1 MTDETALLAAICA
14 KREACNHATNIGL
27 TVDELGDA
35 AGAVYAAACEQY
47 ERDGDLQEITPST
60 LRSQIERRFGEGS
73 MADSVMDF
81 VASFPKDTSAINVV
95 EEYRL
100 VRLARVA
107 TELATNL
114 ATGQHGAAT
123 QELIE
128 VYEKLKDGEHQ
139 EEENYRLGLSDF
151 TKKSG
156 QRIPIMPERLNTFI
170 GGGVLRGHNITV
182 YGRPESG
189 KSMFAI
195 NTAAPLVKN
204 GYKVLYVANEEPSQ
218 DITRRLLARMAGIK
232 IKKLHRKN
240 FLEAA
245 FEKVEDVY
253 DNWFL
258 YHKAGCTY
266 KDISRQAAKIKPDM
280 IIVDQLKN
288 VTIAEDNRAL
298 QLDKLARQVRELG
311 IEHNCVTMSVTQ
323 AGQTGEGELVLG
335 LSDVEWSNTGIPGAA
350 DLMIGV
356 GVNKEWDAMGKR
368 MLSVPKNKVNGR
380 HGSFHV
386 WVDPRYTAFMS
397 NRRQK

>member
-100 VRLARVA
+100 VRLAR
-107 TELATNL
+107 
-114 ATGQHGAAT
+114 
-123 QELIE
+123 
-128 VYEKLKDGEHQ
+128 EKLKDGEHQ

-323 AGQTGEGELVLG
+323 AGQTGEGEL
-335 LSDVEWSNTGIPGAA
+335 
-350 DLMIGV
+350 
-356 GVNKEWDAMGKR
+356 R
-368 MLSVPKNKVNGR
+368 MV
-380 HGSFHV
+380 
-386 WVDPRYTAFMS
+386 
-397 NRRQK
+397 